1 MNISLTPA
9 LEDYIRRKVA
19 TGLYNNASEVIRE
32 ALRLLVQQER
42 TPAVI
47 RAEDTKEKLLA
58 ELTVLKKYLRQ
69 RGVASLALFGSSVRG
84 DRRSDSD
91 VDLLIDIDPN
101 MRFSLVDLV
110 GVKDFLED
118 RLGRSVDVV
127 TREGL
132 EPLIRDQVLRE
143 AEAVF

>member
-1 MNISLTPA
+1 MTRS
-9 LEDYIRRKVA
+9 V
-19 TGLYNNASEVIRE
+19 
-32 ALRLLVQQER
+32 
-42 TPAVI
+42 

-58 ELTVLKKYLRQ
+58 ELTVLKKDLRQ

-91 VDLLIDIDPN
+91 VDVLIDIDPN

>member
-58 ELTVLKKYLRQ
+58 ELTVLKKNLRQ
-69 RGVASLALFGSSVRG
+69 RGVISLALFGSSVRG